1 MERLRWKAQRRGR
14 QMGLTAHS
22 TAYRARHAK
31 SLPAS
36 IPHAASA
43 HRFLARGHVGL
54 GESGPSAEDSGRNG
68 GAPSTVDDAAML
80 MSRPRSAVVALVD
93 HAW

>member
-1 MERLRWKAQRRGR
+1 
-14 QMGLTAHS
+14 MGLTAHS

-36 IPHAASA
+36 ILLLASA
-43 HRFLARGHVGL
+43 SSLPQRGHVGP

-80 MSRPRSAVVALVD
+80 MSRLACAVVALVD